1 MSNGCFP
8 CGDER
13 PIRHCSNSVPDTLLE
28 IEANLKFGRQFNGS
42 EDGRMRPNMAPHA
55 TDTHTPETM
64 AKILEA
70 AKELG
75 NGVHLHLSQSATE
88 TQRVKQLWGVTPTQW
103 LQQLGFYDVPVFAA
117 HMSGLD
123 LETDLKILAENNV
136 FFATCPS
143 GGGPGGT
150 PQPWP
155 EALAAG
161 IKSGPAID
169 THSNDMVENVKMAVI
184 HGQARYGLIGKSSK
198 VPLARPTIEQAVN
211 GATSVPAGVLGR
223 SDLGRIAVGAKADLI
238 TIDVTGPLVGGGSM
252 SPRPLW
258 NLLYASG
265 GNVRNVMTD
274 GYFQV
279 HENVFVVDDEER
291 IVQRGGKAVGR
302 MYEELL
308 KLGYFK

>member
-1 MSNGCFP
+1 MIHSP
-8 CGDER
+8 
-13 PIRHCSNSVPDTLLE
+13 L
-28 IEANLKFGRQFNGS
+28 GS
-42 EDGRMRPNMAPHA
+42 GP
-55 TDTHTPETM
+55 
-64 AKILEA
+64 
-70 AKELG
+70 
-75 NGVHLHLSQSATE
+75 
-88 TQRVKQLWGVTPTQW
+88 RVW
-103 LQQLGFYDVPVFAA
+103 
-117 HMSGLD
+117 
-123 LETDLKILAENNV
+123 
-136 FFATCPS
+136 
-143 GGGPGGT
+143 
-150 PQPWP
+150 PWP

-184 HGQARYGLIGKSSK
+184 HGQARHGLIGKSSK

-211 GATSVPAGVLGR
+211 GATSIPAGVLGR

-265 GNVRNVMTD
+265 GNVRNVITD

>member
-1 MSNGCFP
+1 MIHWPLGS
-8 CGDER
+8 R
-13 PIRHCSNSVPDTLLE
+13 P
-28 IEANLKFGRQFNGS
+28 
-42 EDGRMRPNMAPHA
+42 
-55 TDTHTPETM
+55 
-64 AKILEA
+64 
-70 AKELG
+70 
-75 NGVHLHLSQSATE
+75 
-88 TQRVKQLWGVTPTQW
+88 RVW
-103 LQQLGFYDVPVFAA
+103 
-117 HMSGLD
+117 
-123 LETDLKILAENNV
+123 
-136 FFATCPS
+136 
-143 GGGPGGT
+143 
-150 PQPWP
+150 PWP

-161 IKSGPAID
+161 VKSGPAID

-184 HGQARYGLIGKSSK
+184 HGQARHGLIGKSSK

-211 GATSVPAGVLGR
+211 GATSIPAGVLGR

-265 GNVRNVMTD
+265 ANVRNVMTD

-279 HENVFVVDDEER
+279 HDNVFVVDDEER